1 MIVGCITPD
10 GKQDY
15 LVELVIEG
23 LRNRGDQ
30 ILATDLSNGVTP
42 REVLND
48 EEFIKA
54 SSKFDALLVFFGK
67 VRGNRA
73 PKYHLL
79 DSLKDYPKERI
90 AYIDG
95 SEWSCT
101 GWDGPTQARD
111 SLLDP
116 SKRRGEPWIDEKMF
130 QRVGHYFKRECYQED
145 VDRGIIPL
153 PFGLFDRHI
162 LPTKDKDIDLFCSF
176 GHTKTGLRKQLI
188 DACQKLQKERPD
200 KKIVVGAGYDRK
212 TFSDMVNRSLV
223 VVDAWGGGD
232 CCDRFWE
239 ALGSQACCLY
249 QRYNIVMPRPLC
261 DWIEVVSFADAK
273 EFEKS
278 ANLLLDHPDLS
289 LEIGRRGH
297 SFAKNFHSSQARA
310 DEIMQRIVK

>member
-23 LRNRGDQ
+23 LRKRGDQ
-30 ILATDLSNGVTP
+30 IVASDLSNGIRP
-42 REVLND
+42 EEVLND
-48 EEFIKA
+48 NDFIEVAKT
-54 SSKFDALLVFFGK
+54 FDALLVFFGK

-79 DSLKDYPKERI
+79 DSLNNFPRERT

-116 SKRRGEPWIDEKMF
+116 GKRRGSPWIDEKMF
-130 QRVGHYFKRECYQED
+130 QRVGTYFKRECHQQD
-145 VDRGIIPL
+145 VDRGIVPL
-153 PFGLFDRHI
+153 PFGLFDRHVY
-162 LPTKDKDIDLFCSF
+162 PTKDKDIDIFCSF
-176 GHTKTGLRKQLI
+176 GHTKTGLRKQAI
-188 DACQKLQKERPD
+188 EVCQRIQKLRPD
-200 KKIVVGAGYDRK
+200 KKIVIGSGFDRAA
-212 TFSDMVNRSLV
+212 FSDMMSRSRIV
-223 VVDAWGGGD
+223 IDAWGGGD

-239 ALGSQACCLY
+239 ALGASACCLY
-249 QRYNIVMPRPLC
+249 QRYNIVMPKPLC
-261 DWIEVVSFADAK
+261 DWVEAVSFSDVK
-273 EFEKS
+273 ELEKS
-278 ANLLLDHPDLS
+278 ANLLLDHPDLCS
-289 LEIGRRGH
+289 EIGQKGH
-297 SFAKNFHSSQARA
+297 KFAKNFHSSQSRA